1 MDRIRQLSQQW
12 LPYVEREHFFE
23 TYKQRIENWLRL
35 NVVKPEDQLLYFF
48 TFVGAKLGCYT

>member
-1 MDRIRQLSQQW
+1 MK
-12 LPYVEREHFFE
+12 EGEEFFE

-48 TFVGAKLGCYT
+48 TFVGTKLGCYT